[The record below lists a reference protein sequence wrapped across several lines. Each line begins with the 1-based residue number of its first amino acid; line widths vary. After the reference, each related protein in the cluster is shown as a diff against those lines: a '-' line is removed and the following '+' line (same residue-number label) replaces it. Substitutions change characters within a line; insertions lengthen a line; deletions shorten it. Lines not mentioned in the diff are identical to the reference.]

1 MLGSKLLGQLPMLEL
16 SQHRVMT
23 FVEYEM
29 LETHNSVRTIAQ
41 HAMSCLKDDWKKDT

>member
-1 MLGSKLLGQLPMLEL
+1 MLEL

-29 LETHNSVRTIAQ
+29 LEAHNSVKTIAQ
-41 HAMSCLKDDWKKDT
+41 HAMSCLKDD